1 MSKLYATVVTEKDG
15 KRWAWVL
22 AFTSNDNAL
31 CIFQRVKGITSA
43 NIYTTKKQA
52 CEVAAFWN
60 ECYKN
65 NGTNLY

>member
-1 MSKLYATVVTEKDG
+1 MSRFYAAVITEETG
-15 KRWAWVL
+15 KYWAWVL
-22 AFTSNDNAL
+22 PFTSNDNAL
-31 CIFQRVKGITSA
+31 CVFQVKGIKSA

-52 CEVAAFWN
+52 REICDFWN